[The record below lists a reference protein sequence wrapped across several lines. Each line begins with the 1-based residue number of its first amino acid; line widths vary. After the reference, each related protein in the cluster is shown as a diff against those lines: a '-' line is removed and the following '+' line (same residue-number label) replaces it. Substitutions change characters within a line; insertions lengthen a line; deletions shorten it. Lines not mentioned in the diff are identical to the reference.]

1 MFYGQTP
8 KTEGHPSGLIYLLP
22 LIVIYY
28 FVMYNITVF
37 LQYKRGAEMKEK
49 IMAKVEK
56 MPVEEKYE
64 LLSETD
70 QAYIR
75 GYIDRSAAEQL
86 KTNSRKTKA
95 KPKPQKRSKDQ

>member
-1 MFYGQTP
+1 M
-8 KTEGHPSGLIYLLP
+8 S
-22 LIVIYY
+22 
-28 FVMYNITVF
+28 
-37 LQYKRGAEMKEK
+37 KEK

-56 MPVEEKYE
+56 MPVEEKYN

-86 KTNSRKTKA
+86 KVNSGKSKA
-95 KPKPQKRSKDQ
+95 KPKTTKKSKNQ

>member
-1 MFYGQTP
+1 
-8 KTEGHPSGLIYLLP
+8 
-22 LIVIYY
+22 
-28 FVMYNITVF
+28 
-37 LQYKRGAEMKEK
+37 
-49 IMAKVEK
+49 
-56 MPVEEKYE
+56 

-95 KPKPQKRSKDQ
+95 KPKPQKRSKNQC